1 MNVEIKFIKPIPEEQ
16 IDRFMDRT
24 VHNVAR
30 ITLDGTRDAN
40 HVPWLTGTMS
50 RDLLGRGV
58 VGGNAEY
65 SLGYTSKADYAPFVY
80 RMNGVRWTNVL
91 SYSQWFHTYFKYN
104 KEWIV
109 TNSVVRALKE
119 I

>member
-1 MNVEIKFIKPIPEEQ
+1 MNVDVKFIKPIPEKQ

-30 ITLDGTRDAN
+30 ITLDSSVS
-40 HVPWLTGTMS
+40 HVPRLTGNMS

-65 SLGYTSKADYAPFVY
+65 SLGYTSNADYAPFVY

-91 SYSQWFHTYFKYN
+91 SYSQWYHTYFKYN
-104 KEWIV
+104 NAWI
-109 TNSVVRALKE
+109 TSNAVVRALKE

>member
-1 MNVEIKFIKPIPEEQ
+1 MNVDIKFIKPIPKEQ

-24 VHNVAR
+24 VHNIAR
-30 ITLDGTRDAN
+30 KTLDSSVL
-40 HVPWLTGTMS
+40 HVPRLTGNMS
-50 RDLLGRGV
+50 IDLLDRGV

-65 SLGYTSKADYAPFVY
+65 SLGYTSSADYAPFVY
-80 RMNGVRWTNVL
+80 RMSGVRWNNVL